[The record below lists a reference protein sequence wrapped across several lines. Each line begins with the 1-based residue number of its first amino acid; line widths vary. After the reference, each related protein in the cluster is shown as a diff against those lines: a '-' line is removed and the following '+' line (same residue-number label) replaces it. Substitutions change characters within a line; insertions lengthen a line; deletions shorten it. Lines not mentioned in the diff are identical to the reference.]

1 MLVLRILAANAAVV
15 VVWIAAL
22 SALGF
27 RAIPMELALLA
38 MGLITSSLLV
48 TRAVMARE
56 RGRVPVPGLIEDPA
70 RLEP

>member
-15 VVWIAAL
+15 AVWIAAL

-27 RAIPMELALLA
+27 RAIPMEVALLA

-56 RGRVPVPGLIEDPA
+56 RRRVPVPGLIEEPA